1 MASRNLLESMRG
13 SSCAAAALT
22 STSSWPAS
30 LWVSL
35 RAYWRFCRENP
46 QQSGGNTCF
55 VFFNKTTAVLAGGTG
70 AIQRQQVMA
79 GGGPLPQAPRHLLAP
94 ARIWALNSSSAK
106 SWQMLKRQRP
116 RSKARLLLQE
126 ESGWQTASHPCAW
139 GREGGRG
146 CRQSSR
152 PGCSQSSSDLVV
164 RPLAGPGL
172 ESATARSCKSRQ
184 GCLHE
189 HPSNPPCRACITQP
203 SPTEKRLIF
212 PAQPARTKTSMQFQN
227 ERRKSFLPSCK

>member
-1 MASRNLLESMRG
+1 MVSRNLLESMKG

-79 GGGPLPQAPRHLLAP
+79 GGGPLPQALRHLLAP

-139 GREGGRG
+139 GREGEAAGKAPGQAAPRAALIW
-146 CRQSSR
+146 RMLQSHEL
-152 PGCSQSSSDLVV
+152 QVQ
-164 RPLAGPGL
+164 AG
-172 ESATARSCKSRQ
+172 
-184 GCLHE
+184 
-189 HPSNPPCRACITQP
+189 
-203 SPTEKRLIF
+203 
-212 PAQPARTKTSMQFQN
+212 
-227 ERRKSFLPSCK
+227 LPS

>member
-79 GGGPLPQAPRHLLAP
+79 GGGPLPQALRHLLAP

-126 ESGWQTASHPCAW
+126 ESGWQTASHPYAW
-139 GREGGRG
+139 GREGKAAGKAPGQAAPRAALIWWCSPWQG
-146 CRQSSR
+146 QVWRMPQS
-152 PGCSQSSSDLVV
+152 QELQVQ
-164 RPLAGPGL
+164 AG
-172 ESATARSCKSRQ
+172 
-184 GCLHE
+184 
-189 HPSNPPCRACITQP
+189 
-203 SPTEKRLIF
+203 
-212 PAQPARTKTSMQFQN
+212 
-227 ERRKSFLPSCK
+227 LPS